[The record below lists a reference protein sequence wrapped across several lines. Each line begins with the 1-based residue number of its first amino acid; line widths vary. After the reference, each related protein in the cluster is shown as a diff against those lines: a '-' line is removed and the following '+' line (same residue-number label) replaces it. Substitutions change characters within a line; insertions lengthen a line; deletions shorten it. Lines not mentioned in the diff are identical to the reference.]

1 MKTIIIP
8 TDFSDN
14 ADNALLFAIL
24 LAKKETTKLI
34 LHHSFRASVPIAEIP
49 YDVLREEKENLHRD
63 AELKL
68 KAQAIK
74 MDHAGLKNYLFNIC
88 EGSAGETIVT
98 AAKEQHADMV
108 IMGTKGADSIADAFF
123 GTTATYVMEHASCP
137 VMAIPGDFHFNRPV
151 KTITYATD
159 YRESD
164 LNDLETLVE
173 MGKLFKAQI
182 NVLHIGEG
190 NIKPI
195 EEHELMDDFK
205 NRVNRRITY
214 PNLSFQVMH
223 GLDAGE
229 KLETYIAEDSTDIL
243 AMSTHKRSVLEK
255 IFGTSTTSEIS
266 LGSKIPI
273 IAFHYNKKVTAK
285 LY

>member
-1 MKTIIIP
+1 
-8 TDFSDN
+8 
-14 ADNALLFAIL
+14 
-24 LAKKETTKLI
+24 
-34 LHHSFRASVPIAEIP
+34 
-49 YDVLREEKENLHRD
+49 
-63 AELKL
+63 
-68 KAQAIK
+68 
-74 MDHAGLKNYLFNIC
+74 
-88 EGSAGETIVT
+88 
-98 AAKEQHADMV
+98 
-108 IMGTKGADSIADAFF
+108 
-123 GTTATYVMEHASCP
+123 
-137 VMAIPGDFHFNRPV
+137 
-151 KTITYATD
+151 
-159 YRESD
+159 
-164 LNDLETLVE
+164 

-223 GLDAGE
+223 GVDAGE